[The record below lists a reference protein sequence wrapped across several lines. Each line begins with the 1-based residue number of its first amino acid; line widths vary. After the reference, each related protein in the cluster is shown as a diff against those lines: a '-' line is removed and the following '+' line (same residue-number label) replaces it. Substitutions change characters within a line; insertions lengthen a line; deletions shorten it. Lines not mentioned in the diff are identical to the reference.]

1 MNRVGVGFKI
11 LVGLALIG
19 LCAVCGLILVLRLYL
34 ADVFEAKL
42 VKRGVTIARFL
53 ADDSVNKILSRN
65 QLALDLMLHQHL
77 MVDSE
82 LSYLFITDT
91 AGETVSHTFPGGF
104 PIGFK
109 KLNGAGEKVQ
119 SVRHIRFGDL
129 DIVNISVPIME
140 NKLGRLHIGM
150 SLRGIYKEIATILF
164 RVSSV
169 ITLFFLVSGIVL
181 WFYLRRM
188 IITPIM
194 ALEEQVHLIGM
205 GKFETRISVKS
216 EDEIGLLGKEFNKM
230 GGKLEDLYSQMS
242 ERSSELE
249 NLNTQLKQLAITD
262 GLTGLCNHRHFYTR
276 LTEEVK
282 RAKRYRHPLSL
293 IMADIDEFKQFNDT
307 FGHVAGDSVLRIIAE
322 LVSENARENDL
333 VARYGGEE
341 IAIILPETDM
351 TTTQLVAERMRLVI
365 ESSPELIKLAGKP
378 VTVSFGLAQLDE
390 ATESPRGFVRMA
402 DTMLYR
408 AKQNGRNRVEC

>member
-11 LVGLALIG
+11 LVGLALVCIF
-19 LCAVCGLILVLRLYL
+19 AVCGLILVLRIYL

-77 MVDSE
+77 NVDTE

-91 AGETVSHTFPGGF
+91 AGETVSHTFAGGF

-109 KLNGAGEKVQ
+109 ELNGDGEKVQ
-119 SVRHIRFGDL
+119 SVRHIRFGYL

-188 IITPIM
+188 VVTPIM

-242 ERSSELE
+242 ERSRELE
-249 NLNTQLKQLAITD
+249 SLNSQLEQLAITD
-262 GLTGLCNHRHFYTR
+262 GLTGLSNHRHFYTR

-408 AKQNGRNRVEC
+408 AKQSGRNRVEC